1 VAFAVTIT
9 AFHAGAACG
18 PPRRFQSAFMADEL
32 QCIDR
37 SPVAISSCQCQSGLA
52 LGADASLSD
61 AIDRW
66 RWSAGD
72 VVKEA

>member
-1 VAFAVTIT
+1 MAFAVTIA

-18 PPRRFQSAFMADEL
+18 PPRRFQNAFVADEL
-32 QCIDR
+32 QFIDR
-37 SPVAISSCQCQSGLA
+37 FAVATSTSHSRSGLA

-66 RWSAGD
+66 RWSAWE